1 MRTKVTALLV
11 SLAALWAFTAWVTV
25 REGMN
30 MLGVATLD
38 TNVAQPSE
46 KLVGALQAE
55 RRLTLITQGDPRA
68 GRRMRDALDAQ
79 RKRTDAADVE
89 FRRLTGSGSVRTLGS
104 AMLGRRIAE
113 VYERLDDLAAD
124 RKAIDAA
131 RVDRTRAAASL
142 TEVISSVYH
151 IYDSMATLDDKE
163 IAADVRTLIELSRA
177 LETLSQED
185 AMAAGALAAGRF
197 TDAERSM
204 FTQIV
209 GVQRFLFRE
218 KVDELPE
225 ADRAPY
231 LKLAEDPVYLRMRTM
246 EDQLIQ
252 ARTPVNMPEPVDAQQ
267 WASVTQPVLVKMQE
281 AILSSGDRIIERSGP
296 VAVGVIVRLALAGG
310 LGLLAV
316 IASVVLAIT
325 TARALVQQLEKLRAA
340 AWELANERLPS
351 VVERIGHGEVVDVA
365 AEAPPLKFGDDQIG
379 QVGQAF
385 NAVQQT
391 AVKVAAEQAQLRRD
405 IADILRN
412 LARRTQSLVHR
423 QLSVLDVME
432 RRENDPQ
439 ELRDLFRLDHLATR
453 MRRYAENL
461 LVLSGAAPGR
471 AWRDAVPMID
481 VVRGSLAEIEDY
493 TRIDVMPLGDVS
505 LDGRAVSD
513 VIHLV
518 AELVENAASFSPPYT
533 TVQVTGQPVAH
544 GYALEIEDRGLG
556 MTSEDIA
563 AANERIANP
572 PELKL
577 SGNARLGLYVVSRLA
592 ERHDVR
598 VTFKASPYGGTT
610 VVVLIPQE
618 LISQDPGPATGHG
631 VPVGVPQARTAS
643 TGEMNG
649 TMPTAPAAPA
659 APAITAAPGRSADP
673 DLTTGLAGR
682 LPHGRHS
689 ADPAAGHTGRTGR
702 TGDARDLVGDPATD
716 RFADP
721 ATGSGSWDRL
731 PDYLT
736 PPASPAAPAA
746 PVPRWRARPAA
757 DAGAG
762 TPDGSASGTPGDPG
776 AALPPVLPPPD
787 SSHTPGGLPRR
798 VPQTHLAAPLLDEG
812 PAAAAATPVGE
823 TDADE
828 RSPEMIRAAM
838 SSFQAGTRRG
848 RDDAGRLHGRDT
860 DDADRPSGRDA
871 NGYGRPSGRDTDGP
885 DRHNGRDGDPTGEGE
900 PAV

>member
-1 MRTKVTALLV
+1 MRLRNASLRTKVTALLV

-25 REGMN
+25 RDGLN
-30 MLGVATLD
+30 MLGVATLNTD
-38 TNVAQPSE
+38 VAEPGE
-46 KLVGALQAE
+46 RLIVELQAE
-55 RRLTLITQGDPRA
+55 RRLTAITLGA
-68 GRRMRDALDAQ
+68 GGTERRRRDALAAQ
-79 RKRTDAADVE
+79 RGRTDAAGAN
-89 FRRLTGSGSVRTLGS
+89 FRELTAGSSVRLLGS
-104 AMLGRRIAE
+104 SALGRRIAE
-113 VYERLDDLAAD
+113 TRRLLDELAIA
-124 RKAIDAA
+124 RKAIDTG
-131 RVDRTRAAASL
+131 RGSRTWAAAEF
-142 TEVISSVYH
+142 TDIVDSVYRV
-151 IYDSMATLDDKE
+151 YDSLATLDDDELAK
-163 IAADVRTLIELSRA
+163 DTRTLIGMNRA
-177 LETLSQED
+177 RDLLSQGD
-185 AMAAGALAAGRF
+185 ALVMGALTAGRF
-197 TDAERSM
+197 ADGEQVR

-209 GVQRFLFRE
+209 GTRRFLLAE
-218 KVDELPE
+218 AVAELPAADQE
-225 ADRAPY
+225 AYRRLAAGEHFTRLRA
-231 LKLAEDPVYLRMRTM
+231 M
-246 EDQLIQ
+246 EEQLIGDASVVQ
-252 ARTPVNMPEPVDAQQ
+252 TGAVNVTRWSSDAQAAQ
-267 WASVTQPVLVKMQE
+267 TKLTEAVLT
-281 AILSSGDRIIERSGP
+281 AGSGVVERSGP
-296 VAVGVIVRLALAGG
+296 VATGVIVRLALAGG
-310 LGLLAV
+310 LGLVAV

-351 VVERIGHGEVVDVA
+351 VVERIGHGQVVDVA

-385 NAVQQT
+385 NAVQRT
-391 AVKVAAEQAQLRRD
+391 AIKVAAEQAQLRRD

-493 TRIDVMPLGDVS
+493 TRVDVMPLGEVA

-513 VIHLV
+513 VIHLI

-533 TVQVTGQPVAH
+533 TVQVGGQLVAH

-556 MTSEDIA
+556 MSAADITS
-563 AANERIANP
+563 ANERIANP

-592 ERHDVR
+592 ERHDIR
-598 VTFKASPYGGTT
+598 VTFKTSPYGGTT
-610 VVVLIPQE
+610 VVVLIPQD
-618 LISQDPGPATGHG
+618 LINEEEPEASVG
-631 VPVGVPQARTAS
+631 VGVPQARPAS

-649 TMPTAPAAPA
+649 TTSAVAAVRGRAGDPLGIAGGPVRAGAAEEEPAGESVSGAWPE
-659 APAITAAPGRSADP
+659 TWESAAPGRVADP
-673 DLTTGLAGR
+673 GLPTGLAG
-682 LPHGRHS
+682 
-689 ADPAAGHTGRTGR
+689 PAAPG
-702 TGDARDLVGDPATD
+702 

-721 ATGSGSWDRL
+721 AALRQL
-731 PDYLT
+731 PDFT
-736 PPASPAAPAA
+736 DPGPPASPDASAPG
-746 PVPRWRARPAA
+746 RP
-757 DAGAG
+757 GG
-762 TPDGSASGTPGDPG
+762 PG

-798 VPQTHLAAPLLDEG
+798 VPQTHLAAPLQDDEV
-812 PAAAAATPVGE
+812 AAPVPQDDG
-823 TDADE
+823 ADE

-838 SSFQAGTRRG
+838 TSFQVGTRRG
-848 RDDAGRLHGRDT
+848 RDDAAQLNRQ
-860 DDADRPSGRDA
+860 A
-871 NGYGRPSGRDTDGP
+871 
-885 DRHNGRDGDPTGEGE
+885 GDPVDEGG